1 MATQKEIADRLG
13 VSISLVS
20 RVLSGSAADIG
31 IRQDTIDRVLEEAGR
46 QKYAPNPYALAL
58 KGRPPKTL
66 GVLVTDFN
74 DPFLALVLHQLQAFS
89 QPNAYT
95 LFVCGIPAESESSEG
110 FNPNYL
116 QTFLPDG
123 LIWLGG
129 RLPDGY
135 IDPYLN
141 LECPVVHIGSGPEK
155 PGVHHLSVDDVAA
168 SRDFYKLVDK
178 MSISRIGWVA
188 DNLPAHQERLKTFL
202 LTAAKNGLEVRED
215 WIVRSD
221 ATAEEAGVEAARRML
236 TKSAKERPQLI
247 FAAGDIIA
255 YGVAHGAKE
264 IGLGIPDDLALI
276 GFDDIPASRYFL
288 PRLSTFAQPVEAMV
302 NKALDLIIKRESM
315 TDVAKM
321 RRFKPTFIARESHQ
335 KKISGSRSSGL
346 YPSLLL
352 SQNYSLINLLTNLKP
367 LSFSFDI
374 V

>member
-20 RVLSGSAADIG
+20 RVLSGSAANIG

-95 LFVCGIPAESESSEG
+95 LFVCGFPTGSESSEG

-135 IDPYLN
+135 VDPYLD
-141 LECPVVHIGSGPEK
+141 LDCPIVHIGSGPEK
-155 PGVHHLSVDDVAA
+155 PGVHHLSVDDAAA
-168 SRDFYKLVDK
+168 SREFCKQVNKLK
-178 MSISRIGWVA
+178 LRRIGWVA
-188 DNLPAHQERLKTFL
+188 DNLPAHRERLNTFL
-202 LTAAKNGLEVRED
+202 KTAAKNGLEVSED
-215 WIVRSD
+215 WVVRSD
-221 ATAEEAGVEAARRML
+221 ATAEIAGAEAARQL
-236 TKSAKERPQLI
+236 LSNPSSERPELI

-255 YGVAHGAKE
+255 FGIARGANE
-264 IGLGIPDDLALI
+264 MGLRIPDDLALV

-288 PRLSTFAQPVEAMV
+288 PSLSTFAQPVEDMV
-302 NKALDLIIKRESM
+302 NKALDLIIQRESNSG
-315 TDVAKM
+315 AA
-321 RRFKPTFIARESHQ
+321 RISRFKPTFIARESHQ
-335 KKISGSRSSGL
+335 KK
-346 YPSLLL
+346 
-352 SQNYSLINLLTNLKP
+352 
-367 LSFSFDI
+367 
-374 V
+374 